1 MCTMQGD
8 LSSIPEN
15 TRAETDTGDVPVSV
29 PVTTIFP
36 VSHFAK
42 VAVKGDG
49 HCIIHSVLSLLQE
62 NGSSVRSR
70 AKLLAD
76 IKSAFQTDLDSYAP
90 FIDGCNTDPIE
101 EMDAYV
107 NDAKY
112 SGAIVDL
119 IVPLLAHVLQ
129 VGIIVV
135 QLSSCKSNYVTNE
148 NLMYPS
154 PALIG
159 AEPLYLLKISLRQS
173 YLSL

>member
-1 MCTMQGD
+1 MALVKEFRCETEHRKDCILKRICQFRHSNEEAGKDLEYYTRKFDRATGTMQGD

-15 TRAETDTGDVPVSV
+15 TCAETDTGDVPVSV

-62 NGSSVRSR
+62 NGSSVPSR
-70 AKLLAD
+70 TKPLAD
-76 IKSAFQTDLDSYAP
+76 IKSAFQTDLDRYAP

-101 EMDAYV
+101 EMEAYV

-112 SGAIVDL
+112 SRC
-119 IVPLLAHVLQ
+119 H
-129 VGIIVV
+129 
-135 QLSSCKSNYVTNE
+135 
-148 NLMYPS
+148 
-154 PALIG
+154 
-159 AEPLYLLKISLRQS
+159 R
-173 YLSL
+173 